1 MSKILHSSSL
11 KAKWQTPDMKW
22 QTPDETFRTH
32 KMSVIIAGEWF
43 LSDNLYSA
51 DFPAIV
57 SQR

>member
-1 MSKILHSSSL
+1 
-11 KAKWQTPDMKW
+11 MKW